1 MATTVNSMIFKLP
14 GDELG
19 TLFKPVQLRVLEKL
33 SRNDE
38 LTQNEKRYLRGRLG
52 KKLYLLE
59 RLARS
64 GHGQKNA
71 LDTVLEQLGDYYIT
85 GYEALKRNGFGW
97 YFEPRKMDV
106 MNTRLEGRLA
116 IDGRLVVFCR
126 LKTIDREWWTA
137 DKETGRRYATNAR
150 ILVDAKRFGQG
161 HLVKTWISMLERY
174 KKAFVPD
181 PRKYENILSAVKKLG
196 EPEDYGV

>member
-1 MATTVNSMIFKLP
+1 MATAVNSVIFELP
-14 GDELG
+14 GDERGL
-19 TLFKPVQLRVLEKL
+19 LFKPVQLRILEKM
-33 SRNDE
+33 SRNAE
-38 LTQNEKRYLRGRLG
+38 LNQNEKRYLRGRLG
-52 KKLYLLE
+52 KKLRLVE
-59 RLARS
+59 RLAQFGRPR
-64 GHGQKNA
+64 KNA

-97 YFEPRKMDV
+97 YFEPRKIEV

-150 ILVDAKRFGQG
+150 ILVGAKRFGQKD
-161 HLVKTWISMLERY
+161 LVKTWISMLERY
-174 KKAFVPD
+174 KKAFVRNPGQYRQLLLEASD
-181 PRKYENILSAVKKLG
+181 YGK
-196 EPEDYGV
+196 PEDYGV